1 MLNITASR
9 KSRRRP
15 AELNIAPLIDMI
27 FILLIFFLVTTSFVR
42 ESGVDIERPSA
53 ATALTKEQASIL
65 IGLTEDNRIFMDNR
79 EIDIRA
85 VRAQVERAI
94 AENPDGEI
102 VIVADRGSR
111 TGMVVRLM
119 DECRIAGAENV
130 SIAAR
135 SEAGTD

>member
-94 AENPDGEI
+94 AENPGGEI

-135 SEAGTD
+135 SEAGTE